1 MKTSTLRLHR
11 FLLAILLLSAVFP
24 LLGQA
29 LQAPA
34 LDSLQPLYLDG
45 VSPVVLQKDQVEIS
59 FVNSLTSFWLASR
72 EAAPDLAPSTTINR
86 YRFTNFDQLLRISY
100 GFGYG
105 GRWDLGAV
113 LLYRHRRLDDQA
125 NSSPFRVFQG
135 DEEPSFSQTNRG
147 LALAGARLRVVPFAA
162 LPELTL
168 QTSVAFPVA
177 KEATLRRDL
186 GADRTQADLFA
197 TFYKPFNPRT
207 YYFLQAGWLTQFSN
221 QENDLATHQVSG
233 GGYLVQSLFDYKVYL
248 YPGLTYAASL
258 QGLQSGNG
266 LRRINQQ
273 LLGGIGVQYQPW
285 RVLSFSLYGQIP
297 FILDSGSSITEWVRE
312 SYASWTLGIRAIF

>member
-1 MKTSTLRLHR
+1 MKTSNALIR
-11 FLLAILLLSAVFP
+11 FLLFNSLIFFMRSPVS
-24 LLGQA
+24 GQA

-34 LDSLQPLYLDG
+34 RDSLQPLYLAG
-45 VSPVVLQKDQVEIS
+45 VSPVILGKDQVEVS

-72 EAAPDLAPSTTINR
+72 EAAPDGVPTVNR
-86 YRFTNFDQLLRISY
+86 YRFTNFDQLLRVSY
-100 GFGYG
+100 GFGHS

-113 LLYRHRRLDDQA
+113 LQYRHRRLDDEA

-135 DEEPSFSQTNRG
+135 DDNPTSSQTNRG
-147 LALAGARLRVVPFAA
+147 LALAGARLRFMPFAA

-177 KEATLRRDL
+177 KDEELRRDL

-221 QENDLATHQVSG
+221 PENDQTTHQLSG
-233 GGYLVQSLFDYKVYL
+233 SGFLVHSLFDYKLYL

-258 QGLQSGNG
+258 QKLRNQSG

-285 RVLSFSLYGQIP
+285 RVLSFSLYGQLP
-297 FILDSGSSITEWVRE
+297 FILDSGSSATEWVRE
-312 SYASWTLGIRAIF
+312 SYLSWTLGIRAIF